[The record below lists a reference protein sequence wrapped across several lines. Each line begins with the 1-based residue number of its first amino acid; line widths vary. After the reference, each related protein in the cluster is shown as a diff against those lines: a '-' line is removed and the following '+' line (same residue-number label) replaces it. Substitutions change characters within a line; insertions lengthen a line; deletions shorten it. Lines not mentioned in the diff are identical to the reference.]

1 LLFRGDESGHC
12 SASGG
17 NGRRS
22 VAIVVLSAVQTARRH
37 WRHPGWRAIL
47 PQVCRSAEPLRRLW
61 RCSGRTARTQQQ
73 QTVKEAS
80 MRKPELAAAIAEKA
94 DLTKDQANRVLN
106 AVLEEITSALNRKDS
121 VTLVGFGTFL
131 QRHRGARTGKNPQT
145 GAPVKIKASNTVA
158 FKPGKSLR
166 DAVN

>member
-1 LLFRGDESGHC
+1 MSKRAHNFCAGPAALPTAVLERAQAEMLDWQGKGLSVMEMSHRSDEY
-12 SASGG
+12 
-17 NGRRS
+17 
-22 VAIVVLSAVQTARRH
+22 V
-37 WRHPGWRAIL
+37 
-47 PQVCRSAEPLRRLW
+47 
-61 RCSGRTARTQQQ
+61 
-73 QTVKEAS
+73 
-80 MRKPELAAAIAEKA
+80 AIAEKA